1 MQLMRNIVAA
11 GLVLLVATNA
21 FGQRTTKPF
30 PKGCQAPSQQQLQK
44 GSPSR
49 GGSDVDLSRCNG
61 VLIPPASG
69 DEGLEQEVPSTGTLR
84 VIPPSKAPG
93 QQYNLPEPQ

>member
-1 MQLMRNIVAA
+1 MHFMRNIAA
-11 GLVLLVATNA
+11 GLVLLVTTNA
-21 FGQRTTKPF
+21 FGQSTTKPF
-30 PKGCQAPSQQQLQK
+30 PEGCQAPSQQELQR

-49 GGSDVDLSRCNG
+49 RGGDADLSRCNG

-69 DEGLEQEVPSTGTLR
+69 DEGLEQPAPSTGTLR

-93 QQYNLPEPQ
+93 QQHNLPEPQ